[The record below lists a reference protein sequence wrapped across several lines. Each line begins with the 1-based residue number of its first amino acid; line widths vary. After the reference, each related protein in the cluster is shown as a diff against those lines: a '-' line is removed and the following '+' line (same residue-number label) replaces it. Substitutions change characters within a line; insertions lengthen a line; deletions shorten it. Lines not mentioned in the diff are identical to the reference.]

1 MLPKFRGG
9 QLPISNLK
17 VSDLFV
23 PFSLQRIK
31 EPGSSKKTRSFF
43 KELLPPLCLGSC
55 FVIQVV
61 QVNVLNQNLIDHAK
75 SIGACKYMAPKRNIA
90 CKIILIYCK
99 SNKFQDQSPAIQI
112 KILDGMSEWYVS
124 WWGSHEVVFLYPSG
138 ISLKNPGAR
147 VARENLGSIQIP
159 PLKLEHFLG
168 G

>member
-1 MLPKFRGG
+1 MLPKFGGG

-75 SIGACKYMAPKRNIA
+75 SIGACTSSYIDKNLRQNVRMVCQLVGITR
-90 CKIILIYCK
+90 
-99 SNKFQDQSPAIQI
+99 SR
-112 KILDGMSEWYVS
+112 
-124 WWGSHEVVFLYPSG
+124 FLYPSG

-159 PLKLEHFLG
+159 PLKLEHFFWG
-168 G
+168 VRREISEKYFA

>member
-1 MLPKFRGG
+1 MLPKFGAG

-23 PFSLQRIK
+23 QIFLQRIV
-31 EPGSSKKTRSFF
+31 KKTRSFF

-61 QVNVLNQNLIDHAK
+61 QVNVLNQNLINHAK
-75 SIGACKYMAPKRNIA
+75 SIGACKYMAPKRNIP

-99 SNKFQDQSPAIQI
+99 SNKFQDQSPVILQI
-112 KILDGMSEWYVS
+112 KNLRQHVRIVCQL
-124 WWGSHEVVFLYPSG
+124 VVITRSRFLYPSG
-138 ISLKNPGAR
+138 ISLKNPWAR
-147 VARENLGSIQIP
+147 VARENLGSIWIP
-159 PLKLEHFLG
+159 PFKAGTIFFG